1 MEVMQHTVMAVCL
14 LSAAVGMV
22 GLAMPHGSLG
32 RQVRLILE
40 LLFVLALASP
50 LLHRQI
56 AFSPGQG
63 NLQQEVQMQAAEDA
77 LREQIIAESRP
88 RVEAALCG
96 LLTESGIA
104 CTKMEADLTRE
115 KKVNIEETPESAE
128 HTDAHGQP
136 VPDAIIIA
144 EPFGRVGGELRGG
157 SHGLHDLVCDPVDW
171 HAAVVHLV
179 EIIQIDGGGNR
190 TGAGY
195 DGQPLTDRSV
205 VFQDLF
211 RADFAGIPQL
221 LLNQNAYRVQKIIES
236 HRYLLHEGRVSV
248 QRIVVLTGK
257 LRWECSAIIAKLRG
271 RIYGKNDE
279 QLYRRI
285 RHNILK

>member
-22 GLAMPHGSLG
+22 GLAMPQGSLG

-63 NLQQEVQMQAAEDA
+63 NLQQVVQMQAAEDA

-104 CTKMEADLTRE
+104 CTKMEADLHMDDSGCIYCTEIRAECSDLPAACRILRE
-115 KKVNIEETPESAE
+115 ALGEEVNICVTE
-128 HTDAHGQP
+128 
-136 VPDAIIIA
+136 
-144 EPFGRVGGELRGG
+144 
-157 SHGLHDLVCDPVDW
+157 
-171 HAAVVHLV
+171 
-179 EIIQIDGGGNR
+179 
-190 TGAGY
+190 
-195 DGQPLTDRSV
+195 
-205 VFQDLF
+205 
-211 RADFAGIPQL
+211 
-221 LLNQNAYRVQKIIES
+221 
-236 HRYLLHEGRVSV
+236 
-248 QRIVVLTGK
+248 VL
-257 LRWECSAIIAKLRG
+257 S
-271 RIYGKNDE
+271 
-279 QLYRRI
+279 
-285 RHNILK
+285 